1 MFETISVF
9 WLIVAIVSGILEAVT
24 VSLCSLWFM
33 IGAVVAFLFSL
44 FFPQGIILQI
54 LLFIVFSALSLFFI
68 RPVAKKYVHDTTKKD
83 KLNTKIGA
91 VGIVVQKIDSE
102 GKGRV
107 RLGDVTWSAKCEN
120 GNIATGKDVIVKE
133 VRGNTLYVELK
144 EEA

>member
-1 MFETISVF
+1 M
-9 WLIVAIVSGILEAVT
+9 
-24 VSLCSLWFM
+24 
-33 IGAVVAFLFSL
+33 
-44 FFPQGIILQI
+44 
-54 LLFIVFSALSLFFI
+54 
-68 RPVAKKYVHDTTKKD
+68 AKKYVNDTTKKD

>member
-24 VSLCSLWFM
+24 VSLFSLWFM

-68 RPVAKKYVHDTTKKD
+68 RPAVKKYVNDTTKKD

-91 VGIVVQKIDSE
+91 GGIVVHNIDSE
-102 GKGRV
+102 
-107 RLGDVTWSAKCEN
+107 
-120 GNIATGKDVIVKE
+120 
-133 VRGNTLYVELK
+133 
-144 EEA
+144 

>member
-24 VSLCSLWFM
+24 VSLFSLWFM

-68 RPVAKKYVHDTTKKD
+68 RPAVKKYVNDTTKKD

-107 RLGDVTWSAKCEN
+107 RLGDVTRSAKCEN

>member
-9 WLIVAIVSGILEAVT
+9 WLIIAIFSGILEAVT
-24 VSLCSLWFM
+24 VSLFSLWFM

-68 RPVAKKYVHDTTKKD
+68 RPVAKKYVNDTTKKD

-107 RLGDVTWSAKCEN
+107 RLGDVTWSA
-120 GNIATGKDVIVKE
+120 
-133 VRGNTLYVELK
+133 RG
-144 EEA
+144 

>member
-1 MFETISVF
+1 
-9 WLIVAIVSGILEAVT
+9 
-24 VSLCSLWFM
+24 M

-68 RPVAKKYVHDTTKKD
+68 RPAVKKYVNDTTKKD

-102 GKGRV
+102 GRGRV

>member
-24 VSLCSLWFM
+24 VSLFSLWFM

-44 FFPQGIILQI
+44 FFPQGM
-54 LLFIVFSALSLFFI
+54 LFIVFSALSLFFI
-68 RPVAKKYVHDTTKKD
+68 RPAVKKYVNDTTKKD

>member
-24 VSLCSLWFM
+24 VSLFSLWFM

-68 RPVAKKYVHDTTKKD
+68 RPAVKKYVNDTTKKD

-91 VGIVVQKIDSE
+91 VGI
-102 GKGRV
+102 
-107 RLGDVTWSAKCEN
+107 DVTWSAKCEN